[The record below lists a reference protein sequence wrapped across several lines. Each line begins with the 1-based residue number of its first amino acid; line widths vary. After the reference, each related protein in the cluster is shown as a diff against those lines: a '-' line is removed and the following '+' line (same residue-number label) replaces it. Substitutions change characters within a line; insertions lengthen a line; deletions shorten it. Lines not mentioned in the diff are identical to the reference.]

1 MLRNTFCNFSVF
13 HCHPGTP
20 TFVSTAAKDRFCFHV
35 YQHLRILGKLYNFC
49 LQSIFIPTQ
58 ISAACMVIII
68 GLYTCIKLHSQVPMP
83 GFAFFPLL
91 SLDGFAMIFI
101 SQVAAGVLT
110 RSKSFVEGTR
120 KSKSYRRRSWF
131 RKMARASYLIKIR
144 FGSTNFIDKMT
155 PLVYMNFCLTQT
167 VSLIILT

>member
-1 MLRNTFCNFSVF
+1 
-13 HCHPGTP
+13 
-20 TFVSTAAKDRFCFHV
+20 
-35 YQHLRILGKLYNFC
+35 
-49 LQSIFIPTQ
+49 
-58 ISAACMVIII
+58 MVIII